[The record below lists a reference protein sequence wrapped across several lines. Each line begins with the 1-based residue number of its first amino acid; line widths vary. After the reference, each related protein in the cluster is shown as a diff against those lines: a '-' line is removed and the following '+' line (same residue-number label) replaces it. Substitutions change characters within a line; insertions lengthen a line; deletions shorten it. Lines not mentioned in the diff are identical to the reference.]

1 MCSSIQRLGRRGRLP
16 PGGVP
21 QASARD
27 QATDCRIRP
36 AFASGRAVRR
46 DGVGPAA
53 GGRDNRAPGSL
64 RNLVRVLLTE
74 LAHPISPLLWK
85 KSLSQTQSKN
95 QQALFS
101 WQHMLHVMRLKS
113 GRASS
118 KSSLRTPRDGSSR
131 RSDMSGVGA
140 QADIAQ
146 TSWMC
151 SVRPPKRAS
160 HWATLM
166 DAGRQSGQNCS
177 DFLLRLRKPAS
188 EWLTNASMERFI
200 RPQIVQ
206 AWVSSPRAFWLTNQI
221 DRK

>member
-1 MCSSIQRLGRRGRLP
+1 MYSSIRQLGRRGRLP
-16 PGGVP
+16 PSSVP
-21 QASARD
+21 RASATD

-113 GRASS
+113 GRAFLEEQPSDAPAMARRDVVICPELEH
-118 KSSLRTPRDGSSR
+118 KPTLRRHRGCAAFDPQSGPRIGLPSW
-131 RSDMSGVGA
+131 M
-140 QADIAQ
+140 QAVRVVKIAQ
-146 TSWMC
+146 TS
-151 SVRPPKRAS
+151 S
-160 HWATLM
+160 
-166 DAGRQSGQNCS
+166 S
-177 DFLLRLRKPAS
+177 D
-188 EWLTNASMERFI
+188 
-200 RPQIVQ
+200 
-206 AWVSSPRAFWLTNQI
+206 
-221 DRK
+221 